1 MAYKITIRFVSDNLA
16 LLSNIKDKTK
26 SNIEL
31 FIKGAPVRKGSKF
44 LVNENMLIIYK
55 NSMDVIDEKLIMNE
69 IGRFEVEDPR
79 IRKELVISN
88 VTDNDQFGFQFSSS
102 FIEYLGDKK
111 FSLQISGVFI
121 WYR

>member
-1 MAYKITIRFVSDNLA
+1 MAYKITIRFVSDDLT

-31 FIKGAPVRKGSKF
+31 FIKGTPVRKGSKF

-69 IGRFEVEDPR
+69 IGRFEVEDSR

-102 FIEYLGDKK
+102 FIEYLADKK

-121 WYR
+121 